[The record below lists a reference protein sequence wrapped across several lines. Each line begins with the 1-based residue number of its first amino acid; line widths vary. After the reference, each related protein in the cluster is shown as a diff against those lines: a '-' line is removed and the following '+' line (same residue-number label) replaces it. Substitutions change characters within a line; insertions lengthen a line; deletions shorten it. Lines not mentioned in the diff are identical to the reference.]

1 MVIDHNGMDDYG
13 LIQLQLEYIAHS
25 SIPRT
30 RAIAFRVSL
39 LLAVRSETSYD
50 QRNGNRY
57 DNGKD

>member
-1 MVIDHNGMDDYG
+1 MPT
-13 LIQLQLEYIAHS
+13 QLEYVAHS

-39 LLAVRSETSYD
+39 LLAVRSETSDD